1 MKLHLRDFE
10 GQSWENFTLTD
21 DSEISEDENVEGSK
35 LNYFSFHIFSSLISF
50 QTLLLL
56 SLASCVE

>member
-21 DSEISEDENVEGSK
+21 DSEISEDENVEGS
-35 LNYFSFHIFSSLISF
+35 
-50 QTLLLL
+50 
-56 SLASCVE
+56 